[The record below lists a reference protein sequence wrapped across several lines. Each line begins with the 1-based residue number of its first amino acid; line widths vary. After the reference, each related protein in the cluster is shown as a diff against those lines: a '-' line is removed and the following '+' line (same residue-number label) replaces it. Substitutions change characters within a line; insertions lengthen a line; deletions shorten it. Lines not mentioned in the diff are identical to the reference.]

1 MSETTFDMKEVF
13 RTEIE
18 PKVNE
23 VMDLLAKHHIPALFM
38 VAEDNTNVKIK
49 ANIEPEKTP
58 ANIRMAMAYGLNA
71 EVAVKAMETIIKTA
85 DKIGKA

>member
-1 MSETTFDMKEVF
+1 MSETFDMKEVF

-38 VAEDNTNVKIK
+38 IAADNINVQLK
-49 ANIEPEKTP
+49 ANLEPERTP
-58 ANIRMAMAYGLNA
+58 ANIQLAMAFGMNA

>member
-1 MSETTFDMKEVF
+1 MSETFDMKEVF

-18 PKVNE
+18 PKMNE

-38 VAEDNTNVKIK
+38 VAEDNINVKIK
-49 ANIEPEKTP
+49 ANIEPERTP
-58 ANIRMAMAYGLNA
+58 ANIQLAMACGLNA
-71 EVAVKAMETIIKTA
+71 KAAVKAMETIIKTA

>member
-1 MSETTFDMKEVF
+1 MSETFDMKEVF

-38 VAEDNTNVKIK
+38 IAADNINVQLK
-49 ANIEPEKTP
+49 ANLEPEGTP
-58 ANIRMAMAYGLNA
+58 ANIQLAMAFGMNA